1 MISITLPN
9 AAATHRLGIALGRS
23 LPPGS
28 ILLLEG
34 DLGSGK
40 TSLVQGIGEGLGIT
54 EPISSPTFVLLNE
67 YPEGRIPLY
76 HLDLYRLQP
85 TEVDELHLENYWE
98 GIEVPLGIVAIEWAE
113 RLGYLPSNY
122 FKLQWIQADIGRVI
136 NVMAVLDGAVG
147 ELGRGM
153 DIFQEFAEGDFG
165 GGMV

>member
-1 MISITLPN
+1 MLTLSLPN
-9 AAATHRLGIALGRS
+9 AQATHQLGITLGRS

-28 ILLLEG
+28 NLLLVG

-76 HLDLYRLQP
+76 HLDLYRLEP

-98 GIEVPLGIVAIEWAE
+98 GIEAPLGIVAIEWAE
-113 RLGYLPSNY
+113 RLGYLPSDY
-122 FKLQWIQADIGRVI
+122 LQFQWIAVDTGRNIQITAIGESHQTLE
-136 NVMAVLDGAVG
+136 MMQ
-147 ELGRGM
+147 EL
-153 DIFQEFAEGDFG
+153 IEGDFWG
-165 GGMV
+165 GTI